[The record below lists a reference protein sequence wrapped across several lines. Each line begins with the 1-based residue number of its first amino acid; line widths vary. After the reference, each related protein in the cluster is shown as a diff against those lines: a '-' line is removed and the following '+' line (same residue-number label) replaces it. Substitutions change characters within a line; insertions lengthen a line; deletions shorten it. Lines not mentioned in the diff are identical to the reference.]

1 MNGEFDR
8 LRQLL
13 LDREQD
19 RLDALQADLLQ
30 ARDHVPERV
39 AEEIERGLAGAPSR
53 LTAALAESTIN
64 GLELAVQRKP
74 ETVVNAVFPVIGPA
88 IRRSI
93 QESMRQL
100 SADIDRAVNNA
111 LSPQALKWRIEAWR
125 CGLPYAQVVLR
136 HTARYAVEHLFLIQP
151 GSGLLLGHLTAR
163 GLPELDAD
171 AVAGMFTAI
180 QSFVRDS
187 VQSAEGGIGTA
198 TVGDYQ
204 LVVSEGPQARLVAFV
219 RGVPSSDFPVRLDRL
234 NEALHARHVA
244 ALADGDGLGAAG
256 AGLFDQGQLDALNA
270 REEEAGAAPAPKSN
284 AARYVLWGVLAL
296 VAALLL
302 WWALS
307 AWRWSQQVDAV
318 HAHLSALPGVVLTQF
333 DASDRGE
340 LHIEGLRDPLAPDP
354 RAWLK
359 QAHPKIEA
367 TWKLRGFFS
376 MEPEL
381 VAARAA
387 QALGLSPANADTVDA
402 QGTLKLRGEAPFADW
417 YRLRNAPPAMAI
429 PGVARIDASALT
441 YPQQARIEALIAQL
455 ESLTI
460 PFASGA
466 AAPDA
471 GWEPTM
477 QRIESAVRELQ
488 RLGGDTIAFRVR
500 TAGLADYTGN
510 VEQNA
515 ELRQQ
520 RAAWLA
526 AQLADAVRA
535 PSDVAVDQ
543 VAAAHGAHTDRRGV
557 RVTAIPVP
565 ATAQG
570 APARSGAQ

>member
-19 RLDALQADLLQ
+19 RLDALQADVLQ

-100 SADIDRAVNNA
+100 STDIDRAVNNA
-111 LSPQALKWRIEAWR
+111 LSPQALKWRVEAWR
-125 CGLPYAQVVLR
+125 CGMPYAQVVLR
-136 HTARYAVEHLFLIQP
+136 HSARYAVEHLFLIQP

-187 VQSAEGGIGTA
+187 VQSAEGGIGHA

-234 NEALHARHVA
+234 NEALHARHGA
-244 ALADGDGLGAAG
+244 ALVDGDGLGAAG
-256 AGLFDQGQLDALNA
+256 AGLFEQGQLDALNA
-270 REEEAGAAPAPKSN
+270 REETEAAPVPKSN
-284 AARYVLWGVLAL
+284 ATRYVLWGMLAL
-296 VAALLL
+296 VVALLL
-302 WWALS
+302 WWAVS
-307 AWRWSQQVDAV
+307 TWRWSRQVDDV
-318 HAHLSALPGVVLTQF
+318 RAHLSALPGVVVTQL

-354 RAWLK
+354 QVWLK
-359 QAHPKIEA
+359 QAHPKIDA

-387 QALGLSPANADTVDA
+387 QALGLSPANAQTVDA
-402 QGTLKLRGEAPFADW
+402 KGTLKLRGEASFADW
-417 YRLRNAPPAMAI
+417 YRLRNDPPALAI
-429 PGVARIDASALT
+429 PGIAQIDASALT
-441 YPQQARIEALIAQL
+441 YPQQARIEALVAQL
-455 ESLTI
+455 ESQTI

-466 AAPDA
+466 AEPDA
-471 GWEPTM
+471 GWGPTM
-477 QRIESAVRELQ
+477 QRIENAVRELQ
-488 RLGGDTIAFRVR
+488 RVGAETIAFRVR
-500 TAGLADYTGN
+500 AAGLTDEAGN
-510 VEQNA
+510 VAQNA
-515 ELRQQ
+515 ELRRQ
-520 RAAWLA
+520 RAQWLA

-535 PSDVAVDQ
+535 PSGVSVDP
-543 VAAAHGAHTDRRGV
+543 AGIARGDRRGV

-570 APARSGAQ
+570 APGRSGAQ